1 LSSGDD
7 ADSDDDEAENVG
19 GSNERVVDEVR
30 DRLERLFKSGREWDH
45 VVLER
50 GEEDDFYVS
59 CFCGIYHVSVQ
70 RKLSERYAGSLSHE
84 KQDLVLN
91 LRSEPL
97 NWILKLT

>member
-1 LSSGDD
+1 VFLVTNLVEVYYEVVRPPEIVSRFRTSRITLSSGDD

-59 CFCGIYHVSVQ
+59 CLCGIYHVSGAKETV
-70 RKLSERYAGSLSHE
+70 
-84 KQDLVLN
+84 
-91 LRSEPL
+91 
-97 NWILKLT
+97 